1 MPKGRLLLP
10 ILVLLASLGLAACGG
25 GGESAEDK
33 IVSAIETSATS
44 EDPAACEETE
54 TQEFMEFNN
63 GGEGRESVE
72 KCEEDNEKGE
82 SNAESVEVSEVEVE
96 GSEASAVVA
105 VTGSSLDGQT
115 IALNLVEEEGK
126 WKLSEFEEFV
136 KFDGE
141 KLIASFEET
150 LEQNEEIEPELR
162 ECLLEGFEESSE
174 SELEELVLSGSEGL
188 EEFAGECVE

>member
-1 MPKGRLLLP
+1 MSKGRLLLP
-10 ILVLLASLGLAACGG
+10 ILILLASLGLAACGG

-33 IVSAIETSATS
+33 IVSTIETAATS

-54 TQEFMEFNN
+54 TQEFMEVNS
-63 GGEGRESVE
+63 GGEGQEAVE
-72 KCEEDNEKGE
+72 RCEEDNEKGE
-82 SNAESVEVSEVEVE
+82 SNAESAEVSEVEVE

-105 VTGSSLDGQT
+105 ITGGGLYGQT
-115 IALNLVEEEGK
+115 VALNLVEEEGS

-141 KLIASFEET
+141 KLIASFESS
-150 LEQNEEIEPELR
+150 LEANEQIEPEVS
-162 ECLLEGFEESSE
+162 ECLIESLEESSE
-174 SELEELVLSGSEGL
+174 SELEELFLSGSEGI